1 MGLILKIVGI
11 FSIIIGIVAV
21 FTIIGTGTGITA
33 IIQGIVLIA
42 VGSIYDDVKYIKY
55 FLKHK

>member
-21 FTIIGTGTGITA
+21 FTIIGT

-55 FLKHK
+55 FLEHK